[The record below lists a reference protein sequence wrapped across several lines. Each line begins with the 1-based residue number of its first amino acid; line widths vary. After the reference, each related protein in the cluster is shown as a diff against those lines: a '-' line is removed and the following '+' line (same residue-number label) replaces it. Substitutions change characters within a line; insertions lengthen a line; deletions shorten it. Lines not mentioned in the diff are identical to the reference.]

1 MKRAYLSMPA
11 DTPTGIRDKLLNFI
25 RKEYSIDDLSFWLKG
40 SNYSDYPL
48 LRADL
53 IFSYIPPFQFE
64 DGGEGHSNV
73 AFMGKGQLSEMEKA
87 GKNQVFV
94 VIDNDLQ
101 TYLVKHSAPNDYND
115 WKRKYGKV
123 WLEKELNQSYPL
135 TPEQAFQINNEELL
149 LLIK

>member
-11 DTPTGIRDKLLNFI
+11 DTPAGIINRLSTFI
-25 RKEYSIDDLSFWLKG
+25 MSEYSVDDLSFWKKG
-40 SNYSDYPL
+40 TRYSDSR
-48 LRADL
+48 LRQADL

-73 AFMGKGQLSEMEKA
+73 AFMGKGQFSEMEKA
-87 GKNQVFV
+87 GKDQVFV

-101 TYLVKHSAPNDYND
+101 TYLIEHSVPNDYND

-123 WLEKELNQSYPL
+123 WLEKELHQAYPL
-135 TPEQAFQINNEELL
+135 TPEQAFQIQDEELL